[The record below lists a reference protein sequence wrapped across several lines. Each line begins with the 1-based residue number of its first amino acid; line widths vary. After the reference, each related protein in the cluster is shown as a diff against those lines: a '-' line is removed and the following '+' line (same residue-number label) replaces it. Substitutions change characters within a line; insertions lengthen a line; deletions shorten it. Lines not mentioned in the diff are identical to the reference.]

1 MRRLLPALL
10 LTAALVGLGRC
21 EDLDDDDE
29 RSPSSGPRS
38 VGHAPFLITG
48 SGRSWLSKTA
58 AKLERFAVPVGK
70 QRILSEGGVVSWPY
84 AHYRDRGLPV
94 ELESNSQDSRALRLA
109 PGFRFSPVLHQVR
122 HPLGEIRVR
131 ASPFPTL
138 FCARV
143 THVLTHTHRVSPPDS
158 APQDLMICLC
168 PYEIHTED
176 DRSQVRWSH
185 HDGFGMVCLTNRHQD
200 INTIS
205 WRYV

>member
-1 MRRLLPALL
+1 MRSLLRDSASVRTSHPPPGPPPRDQHTTRRLLPALL

-143 THVLTHTHRVSPPDS
+143 TRAHTHT
-158 APQDLMICLC
+158 
-168 PYEIHTED
+168 
-176 DRSQVRWSH
+176 
-185 HDGFGMVCLTNRHQD
+185 GFPRPTPLPRT
-200 INTIS
+200 
-205 WRYV
+205 